1 MRCTEV
7 PIKHANSDNGLH
19 LKSYNAD
26 LRRLIFK
33 GSDAKLGAWPIFR
46 GRTAWRSAAVLS
58 GLFLTAA
65 DPPRGGVTLHL
76 NVEEDVPIVLP
87 NCNVV
92 VPFKR

>member
-1 MRCTEV
+1 M
-7 PIKHANSDNGLH
+7 HA
-19 LKSYNAD
+19 
-26 LRRLIFK
+26 
-33 GSDAKLGAWPIFR
+33 
-46 GRTAWRSAAVLS
+46 AALS

-65 DPPRGGVTLHL
+65 ASPLGGVTLHL

>member
-1 MRCTEV
+1 MQNCS
-7 PIKHANSDNGLH
+7 AC
-19 LKSYNAD
+19 
-26 LRRLIFK
+26 
-33 GSDAKLGAWPIFR
+33 PIFT
-46 GRTAWRSAAVLS
+46 GWPASVSLSLPFSLIAWHSHWSMYAAALS

-65 DPPRGGVTLHL
+65 DSPWGGVTLHL

>member
-1 MRCTEV
+1 MAC
-7 PIKHANSDNGLH
+7 SM
-19 LKSYNAD
+19 Y
-26 LRRLIFK
+26 
-33 GSDAKLGAWPIFR
+33 
-46 GRTAWRSAAVLS
+46 AAALS

-65 DPPRGGVTLHL
+65 DSPWGGVTLHL

>member
-1 MRCTEV
+1 M
-7 PIKHANSDNGLH
+7 PFSL
-19 LKSYNAD
+19 L
-26 LRRLIFK
+26 
-33 GSDAKLGAWPIFR
+33 AWLALVYS
-46 GRTAWRSAAVLS
+46 TYAAALS

-65 DPPRGGVTLHL
+65 DFPWGGITLHL